1 MSDKPQEPP
10 PISELSKQE
19 SRKRAER
26 PQASSKL
33 TAWKKPHN
41 LSNYYGPHPS
51 TYQKL
56 PDQNLDDRKVLEEK
70 KADGDGNEHE
80 DHPHV
85 ELPTPMEHGYSV
97 PSYRP
102 PPWVPASEIQGP
114 TRILDTDQGTTS
126 HPSPALSAIQEGK
139 VKAFCDP
146 HLQILCGPMLR
157 YDTVKDGMWYGAVM
171 VVSEYTLLIIP
182 MSTYQ

>member
-10 PISELSKQE
+10 SINELSKDQANKKSE
-19 SRKRAER
+19 KA
-26 PQASSKL
+26 QASSKL
-33 TAWKKPHN
+33 NAWKTQHN
-41 LSNYYGPHPS
+41 LRNYYGPPPN

-56 PDQNLDDRKVLEEK
+56 PDKNLDDRTKLEEQ
-70 KADGDGNEHE
+70 DG

-85 ELPTPMEHGYSV
+85 DLPTPMEHGYSV

-114 TRILDTDQGTTS
+114 TRILDTDEGTTS
-126 HPSPALSAIQEGK
+126 HPGPPLSAIKEGK
-139 VKAFCDP
+139 VKAACEP
-146 HLQILCGPMLR
+146 HLQILCGPLLR

-171 VVSEYTLLIIP
+171 VVSECLLNA
-182 MSTYQ
+182 